1 MNKCIIY
8 SRVDGKL
15 GLDNTTINVQVA
27 RLQRYASCNQLEV
40 VSSIRGYEPGVMTN
54 RASLRLL
61 RHEIVDKKPY
71 AVLVVSLDRLSRSVR
86 DLKELIEE
94 FRSCGVELISLKEGN
109 CTDPLR
115 PAKRLPTL
123 PERRGGALA

>member
-8 SRVDGKL
+8 SRVSGKL

-27 RLQRYASCNQLEV
+27 QLQRYASCNQLEV
-40 VSSIRGYEPGVMTN
+40 VSSIRGYEPGIRTN

-61 RHEIVDKKPY
+61 RYEIADKKPD
-71 AVLVVSLDRLSRSVR
+71 AVLVVSVDRLSRSLR
-86 DLKELIEE
+86 DLKELIDE

-109 CTDPLR
+109 CTDPSC
-115 PAKRLPTL
+115 PIQRLPSL